1 MFRGRNHSARALVRD
16 SGRGGALT
24 NTDTAP
30 VDLAATLAAVE
41 AALWAADLP
50 RAMGLAADAVGGGA
64 SHPTLLGL
72 AGLGRMHAGDNQGA
86 LPLLL
91 RAREQTPRHVDLL
104 NALGECLTR
113 LGRPR
118 EALEAFDTALAIA
131 PDARLYFGRAMA
143 LEDLSELDFARAAFE
158 QVVRLNP
165 AQSEALSRL
174 ALLAIQRG
182 DASAARGLAT
192 RALAI
197 DPRDP
202 TARIA
207 LANAALEQK
216 DMATAERQVSALVQD
231 PNLGPSNR
239 AYALSLAGDIL
250 DAQDRTAEAFAAYA
264 ASKAVQRDVFAP
276 AMAGLE
282 SVRARELR
290 LADYFRRADPQVW
303 RGSPQVDEHTHVFL
317 VGFPRSGTTL
327 LEQVLASHPDVAA
340 MEERTCLMD
349 SAVEF
354 FGSDAGLDRL
364 AALSDDELGHWRKAY
379 WKRVAET
386 QPPLS
391 KPVFVDK
398 MPLNAVF
405 LPLIAKLFPHAKI
418 LLALRDPRDVVL
430 SCFRRR
436 FAMNAGMFEFT
447 ALETA
452 AAYYAVAMELVQIYA
467 QLLAHAPFQARH
479 ESLVADFDGETKR
492 LCDFLG
498 LEFRS
503 EMRAFAGRAKAQN
516 IDTPS
521 SIQLARGLNDAG
533 LAQWR
538 RYEAQLEP
546 VLSTLAPFV
555 ARFGYPEN

>member
-1 MFRGRNHSARALVRD
+1 L
-16 SGRGGALT
+16 
-24 NTDTAP
+24 TDTKTAP
-30 VDLAATLAAVE
+30 ADLAATLAAVE

-50 RAMGLAADAVGGGA
+50 RAMSLAADAVGSGA

-72 AGLGRMHAGDNQGA
+72 AGLGRMHAGDNAGA

-91 RAREQTPRHVDLL
+91 KAREQTPRHVDLL

-113 LGRPR
+113 LSRPR
-118 EALEAFDTALAIA
+118 EALEAFDAALAIA
-131 PDARLYFGRAMA
+131 PDARLHFGRAMA
-143 LEDLSELDFARAAFE
+143 LEDLSELDAARDAFE
-158 QVVRLNP
+158 QALLLNP
-165 AQSEALSRL
+165 AHSEALSRL

-182 DASAARGLAT
+182 DAAGARELAT

-197 DPRDP
+197 DPHDP
-202 TARIA
+202 AARIA
-207 LANAALEQK
+207 SAGAALEQK
-216 DMATAERQVSALVQD
+216 DMTTAELQVSALVQD

-264 ASKAVQRDVFAP
+264 ASKAVQRDAFAP
-276 AMAGLE
+276 MMAGLE

-290 LADYFRRADPQVW
+290 LADYFRRADADVW
-303 RGSPQVDEHTHVFL
+303 RGSRQMQGNEHTHVFL

-327 LEQVLASHPDVAA
+327 LGQVLAGHRDVAVL
-340 MEERTCLMD
+340 EERTCLMD
-349 SAVEF
+349 SAAEF

-364 AALSDDELGHWRKAY
+364 ATLSGAELDQWRAAY
-379 WKRVAET
+379 WKRVSET
-386 QPPLS
+386 EPVLS
-391 KPVFVDK
+391 RPVFVDK

-436 FAMNAGMFEFT
+436 FAMNAGMLEFT
-447 ALETA
+447 ALDTS
-452 AAYYAVAMELVQIYA
+452 AAYYAAVMELVQVYA
-467 QLLAHAPFQARH
+467 QKLAPEPLQARH
-479 ESLVADFDGETKR
+479 ESLVADFDGEARR

-498 LEFRS
+498 LEFQD
-503 EMRAFAGRAKAQN
+503 EMRSFAGRAKGQN

-521 SIQLARGLNDAG
+521 NVQLARGLTDAG
-533 LAQWR
+533 VAQWR
-538 RYEAQLEP
+538 RYRAQLEP
-546 VLSTLAPFV
+546 VLSVLAPFV